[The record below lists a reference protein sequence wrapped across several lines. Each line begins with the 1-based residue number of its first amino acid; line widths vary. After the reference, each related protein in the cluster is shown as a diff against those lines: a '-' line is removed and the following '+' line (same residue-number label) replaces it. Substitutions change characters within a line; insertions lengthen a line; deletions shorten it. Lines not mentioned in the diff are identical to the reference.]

1 MTFPSYIAA
10 LLTAVALLL
19 TACERPFIEPERP
32 DIEIV
37 SPDLSTI
44 FPNTKLQLQVRAS
57 GQRSIQHVEL
67 NGDSLTFDPEQQLWV
82 FDYALRFGLNRLVF
96 AATDADDRTTFDT
109 VYAMHG
115 TFTIERNMPRLP
127 QPRGGQTATL
137 LDDGRLIILGG
148 TRDVG
153 SEAYTTGL
161 TWSLG
166 DEQFQPLNG
175 SMGGPRT
182 GHTATLLPDGRILI
196 LGGAS
201 REPLDDLQN
210 LVETVEIFDPAD
222 ESFRPIAFEGDPIR
236 RAFHTAS
243 LHRSGDQIFIDL
255 FGGRGDVRYRPTPE
269 LGVRQDLRRFVF
281 RNDSLLALSPAPGP
295 AFDYGMWGH
304 SGTVLDRFEQGA
316 SRRYLISGTHSAG
329 TAEQPV
335 AFRIGY
341 DPAVGI
347 LQEDTGVPNQA
358 RRRHASA
365 LIADRFVG
373 VFGGFGQS
381 RSAPLNDVEIYA
393 GQAGR
398 FFIFPESNVLLR
410 RYGLTATN
418 LPDGRILLVGGY
430 FSAGQ
435 GSDATS
441 AVRIPFL

>member
-1 MTFPSYIAA
+1 MKFQSYISA

-19 TACERPFIEPERP
+19 TACERPFVEPERP

-57 GQRSIQHVEL
+57 GPRSIQVVEV
-67 NGDSLTFDPEQQLWV
+67 NGDSLTFDPDQQLWV

-96 AATDADDRTTFDT
+96 AATDADDRTSFDT

-115 TFTIERNMPRLP
+115 TFTIDRTTPGLP
-127 QPRGGQTATL
+127 QPRGGHTATL
-137 LDDGRLIILGG
+137 LDDGRLIVIGG
-148 TRDVG
+148 TRDLT
-153 SEAYTTGL
+153 SEGYATGL

-166 DEQFQPLNG
+166 DEAFQPLNT

-182 GHTATLLPDGRILI
+182 GHSATLLPDGRILI
-196 LGGAS
+196 LGGA
-201 REPLDDLQN
+201 RRGTLDDLQN
-210 LVETVEIFDPAD
+210 LVETVEIFDPSD
-222 ESFRPIAFEGDPIR
+222 ETFRSIPFEGDPIR
-236 RAFHTAS
+236 RALHTAS
-243 LHRSGDQIFIDL
+243 LHRSGDQIFVDL
-255 FGGRGDVRYRPTPE
+255 YGGRGDVRYRPAPE
-269 LGVRQDLRRFVF
+269 LGIRQDLRRFVF
-281 RNDSLLALSPAPGP
+281 RNDSLIAISPAPGP
-295 AFDYGMWGH
+295 SLDYAMWGH
-304 SGTVLDRFEQGA
+304 SQSVLDRFEQGA
-316 SRRYLISGTHSAG
+316 NRRYLIAG
-329 TAEQPV
+329 TRSAEAEPV
-335 AFRIGY
+335 AFRLGY
-341 DPAVGI
+341 EPALGI
-347 LQEDTGVPNQA
+347 LQEDTGTPNRA

-365 LIADRFVG
+365 LVTDRFVG
-373 VFGGFGQS
+373 VFGGFGES

-418 LPDGRILLVGGY
+418 LSDGRILLVGGY